1 MPSSFINRREF
12 LKRLGV
18 LGGGIIIGFNTFIRH
33 TWARMPR
40 SGFLGDE
47 IPTDFNAFLR
57 IGADNR
63 VVLYTGKIEMGQG
76 AITSIPQ
83 LLAEELYVNLET
95 VDIVMG
101 DTDLCPWDAGT
112 FGSLSIRHFGIF
124 LREAAAEA
132 RGVLM
137 ELAADHLKSP
147 IGRLVAQNGYVNDT
161 SKPGRRVS
169 YGELTK
175 GNIIEKHLK

>member
-1 MPSSFINRREF
+1 MMLSSSMNRRKF

-18 LGGGIIIGFNTFIRH
+18 LGGGVIIGFNTLDRLA
-33 TWARMPR
+33 WARRPR
-40 SGFLGDE
+40 TGFLGAG

-57 IGADNR
+57 IGTDNR
-63 VVLYTGKIEMGQG
+63 IALYTGKIEMGQG
-76 AITSIPQ
+76 AMTSIPQ
-83 LLAEELYVNLET
+83 LLAEELHVNYDS

-112 FGSLSIRHFGIF
+112 FGSLSIRYFGVF
-124 LREAAAEA
+124 LREAASEA

-147 IGRLVAQNGYVNDT
+147 IGRLVAQ
-161 SKPGRRVS
+161 KWIR
-169 YGELTK
+169 E
-175 GNIIEKHLK
+175 